1 MTVNDNL
8 LRARLE
14 ADQKHFAEQLEQIRT
29 SHISEDRREGS
40 PFGKREEE
48 AAEAAE
54 LENRLAQEKR
64 ILNQLAAAEN
74 ALSKFDKGTYGQC
87 ENCGLSINPARL
99 EALPEA
105 TLCLKCKA
113 KLANNAKGK

>member
-1 MTVNDNL
+1 
-8 LRARLE
+8 
-14 ADQKHFAEQLEQIRT
+14 
-29 SHISEDRREGS
+29 
-40 PFGKREEE
+40 
-48 AAEAAE
+48 AAE